1 MHRATRLSASGGSI
15 LYKAGFRA
23 LGTVANW
30 RDLSATLNAACPA
43 DLKPYLSFRRDI
55 VGIWGAMAR
64 ATLGHAAELEKL
76 QLVLH
81 SWALTIEPG
90 KYINDLLVGINDFAT
105 EVTLLLSA
113 LSNGGQHE
121 LEEEPEV
128 VMGRDT
134 NAKYEE
140 LMKRYTH
147 YKDIVARIKGTGK
160 TLKRQAS
167 DGADDVK
174 SEVQPIME
182 GDVSDEQATANEP
195 KRSRSWA
202 STPPTAEHEAS
213 DRLLA
218 KPQ

>member
-1 MHRATRLSASGGSI
+1 
-15 LYKAGFRA
+15 
-23 LGTVANW
+23 
-30 RDLSATLNAACPA
+30 
-43 DLKPYLSFRRDI
+43 
-55 VGIWGAMAR
+55 MAR

-113 LSNGGQHE
+113 LSDGGQHE

-128 VMGRDT
+128 VMDT

>member
-1 MHRATRLSASGGSI
+1 
-15 LYKAGFRA
+15 
-23 LGTVANW
+23 
-30 RDLSATLNAACPA
+30 
-43 DLKPYLSFRRDI
+43 
-55 VGIWGAMAR
+55 MAR

-90 KYINDLLVGINDFAT
+90 KYINDLLVGINEFAT

-140 LMKRYTH
+140 LIKR
-147 YKDIVARIKGTGK
+147 
-160 TLKRQAS
+160 
-167 DGADDVK
+167 
-174 SEVQPIME
+174 
-182 GDVSDEQATANEP
+182 
-195 KRSRSWA
+195 
-202 STPPTAEHEAS
+202 
-213 DRLLA
+213 
-218 KPQ
+218 